1 MTILRIEHPV
11 PNFEGWKKVFDS
23 DPIDRKGSGVTN
35 YHIYRSVTEPNFVT
49 VDLCFNN
56 LQDAEKALA
65 ALRKLWDQVD
75 GKIIQGPQARILDMV
90 ESAEL

>member
-1 MTILRIEHPV
+1 MTILHIEHPV

-23 DPIDRKGSGVTN
+23 DPIDRKGSGVTS
-35 YHIYRSVTEPNFVT
+35 YRIYRSVTDLDFVA

-56 LQDAEKALA
+56 REDAEKSLA

-75 GKIIQGPQARILDMV
+75 GKIIQGPQARIMDMV
-90 ESAEL
+90 ETVEL